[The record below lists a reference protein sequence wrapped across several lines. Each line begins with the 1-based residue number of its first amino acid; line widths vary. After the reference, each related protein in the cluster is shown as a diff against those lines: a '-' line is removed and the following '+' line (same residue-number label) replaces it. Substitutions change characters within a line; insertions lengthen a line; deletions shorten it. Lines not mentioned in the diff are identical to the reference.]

1 LTNEFGLRLS
11 RELRVAG
18 GSQGKKKK
26 KKRGFEDRTMY
37 LFVKTR

>member
-18 GSQGKKKK
+18 GSEGKKK